1 MGLEIVGWIVA
12 GVGIVCAVIAQKGRS
27 DAQTMLEEASNRL
40 DKDRKAHAEL
50 QELLNETSAS
60 AEQHRNSL
68 RKVEAGLEQARVKYA
83 MLDKEKLEVQD
94 KLQDELR
101 QLELQATHLREE
113 NQVLKDQLVEADR
126 LNASQ
131 TKDLKAALLKNDNSK
146 QEASGKRIKELETN
160 LSSLTEE
167 RNIFRKAA
175 ITQEKSVAKLK
186 RFIKTIDPEGAKKY
200 KRKARHSDQLYQS
213 MKGLKELQEER
224 NQNLEV
230 ALRQLSHFVLG
241 NRDTNSPFG
250 ELVGA
255 ALEKAGG
262 VLQKDEFST
271 DTSFSTQPPK
281 PESNQQEAA
290 TV

>member
-101 QLELQATHLREE
+101 QLELKATHLREE

-131 TKDLKAALLKNDNSK
+131 TKDLEAALLKYDDNNL
-146 QEASGKRIKELETN
+146 EASNKRIKELEAS

-167 RNIFRKAA
+167 RNIFRKTA

-271 DTSFSTQPPK
+271 DTSFSTQPTK
-281 PESNQQEAA
+281 SESNQQEAA